1 MITSGPTEATNT
13 KIKSMKRQEYGFWD
27 KQLFRLKIPANHETK
42 YVLVG

>member
-13 KIKSMKRQEYGFWD
+13 KIKSMKRQAYGFAD
-27 KQLFRLKIPANHETK
+27 KQFFRLKIPTIYETK